1 MLCFS
6 NFIFSFLELFQEKED
21 NEGVEEGVDWHIVL
35 QVLYQVLQVLYRE
48 YQQVKEN
55 TAGVTAI
62 DFMCYPHS
70 SKHTEQLPIRTSVR
84 DYKTLGSRMRRR
96 LRQTKGR

>member
-1 MLCFS
+1 M
-6 NFIFSFLELFQEKED
+6 
-21 NEGVEEGVDWHIVL
+21 EGGVDWHIVL

-55 TAGVTAI
+55 TVGVTAI

-70 SKHTEQLPIRTSVR
+70 SKHTEQLVIRTDVR
-84 DYKTLGSRMRRR
+84 DYKNIWF
-96 LRQTKGR
+96 QAEKEIK

>member
-1 MLCFS
+1 M
-6 NFIFSFLELFQEKED
+6 ER
-21 NEGVEEGVDWHIVL
+21 VVDWHIVL
-35 QVLYQVLQVLYRE
+35 QVLYQVLQVLYKE

-84 DYKTLGSRMRRR
+84 DYKTLGFRMRRR

>member
-35 QVLYQVLQVLYRE
+35 QVLYQVLQVLYKE

-62 DFMCYPHS
+62 NFMFYAHS

-84 DYKTLGSRMRRR
+84 DYKDIGFPGSE
-96 LRQTKGR
+96 GD